1 MGAGVPGHCIV
12 LCGLPGSGK
21 TTYAQQLVG
30 ERAAVRL
37 CSDEW
42 MASLGLDLFDVPA
55 RARVDALQQS
65 FAIELV
71 ARGLTVVYESGGW
84 TRAER
89 EALRA
94 RVREVGGTIELIALD
109 IPTDVLWSRLV
120 ERNAE
125 DRWATGRIEHAD
137 LLRWQAAFERPDA
150 AEQAGYDARTGPA
163 GWPRGGC
170 SVGQ

>member
-1 MGAGVPGHCIV
+1 VGTGTPAAAPGHCVV

-42 MASLGLDLFDVPA
+42 MASLGLDLFDEPA

-65 FAIELV
+65 FALELV

-89 EALRA
+89 EVLRA
-94 RVREVGGTIELIALD
+94 RVRQIGGTIELIALD

-125 DRWATGRIEHAD
+125 GRWATGRIEHED
-137 LLRWQAAFERPDA
+137 LLRWQAVFEHPDA
-150 AEQAGYDARTGPA
+150 AEQAGYDAPAGPA
-163 GWPRGGC
+163 G
-170 SVGQ
+170 

>member
-1 MGAGVPGHCIV
+1 MARPRRAAGHCIV

-21 TTYAQQLVG
+21 TTYAHQLVG

-42 MASLGLDLFDVPA
+42 MASLGLDLFDEPA

-65 FAIELV
+65 FAVELV

-94 RVREVGGTIELIALD
+94 RVRQIGGD
-109 IPTDVLWSRLV
+109 
-120 ERNAE
+120 
-125 DRWATGRIEHAD
+125 DRAD
-137 LLRWQAAFERPDA
+137 RARRPDGRPA
-150 AEQAGYDARTGPA
+150 GRAWSSATPRTVGPPGGSSARTCSGGRRPSNVPTPAEQAGYDAPAGPA
-163 GWPRGGC
+163 G
-170 SVGQ
+170 